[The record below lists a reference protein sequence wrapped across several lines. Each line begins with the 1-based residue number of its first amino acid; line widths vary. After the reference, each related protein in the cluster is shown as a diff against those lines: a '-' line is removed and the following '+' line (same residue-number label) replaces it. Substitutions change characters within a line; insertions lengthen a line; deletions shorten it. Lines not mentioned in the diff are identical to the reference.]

1 MQNET
6 PQWLKW
12 AREIEAI
19 GQTGL
24 HFSTNDFDRQRYG
37 RMVELAAEMLSQPT
51 GIDVEVIQK
60 VFLDQRG
67 YATPKVDVRGGVF
80 KDDRLLMVRE
90 KIDGRW
96 SMPGG
101 WADVNEPPAAMVE
114 REVWEE
120 SGYRVKARKLVGV
133 YESNHDRAPLEVFH
147 AYKLVFLCD
156 LVGGEASTSIETTDS
171 GFFGQDQMPPFSLAR
186 TNERIVADVFAH
198 KHDPDLAVTFD

>member
-37 RMVELAAEMLSQPT
+37 RMVEMAAEMLSQPT
-51 GIDVEVIQK
+51 GINAEVIQK

-120 SGYRVKARKLVGV
+120 SGYLVKARKLVGV
-133 YESNHDRAPLEVFH
+133 YESNHDCAPLEVFH

-198 KHDPDLAVTFD
+198 KHDPNLAVTFD